1 MASPQEMQPTVE
13 DCYSDDSEG
22 GSIPFQGRRSP
33 NAANVS
39 TKRSHPSDLDKEM
52 PPAQQR
58 APANIDLRSDSGY
71 SSYTTATVS
80 STNSAQSAPPQ
91 RSPPQVPAAA
101 APAPPQPEA
110 PKARRRPVPTD
121 TTEKTSK
128 SSSRPKP
135 SRTASS
141 ASKPPAVVQ
150 QQPPE
155 RKRRPTVTQES
166 RPERR
171 DRRDSRV
178 EPDGAEPRRTKYDPN
193 APASAVRRRPDIQ
206 PSQSAR
212 DVTRPIPQD
221 TRSMHSDPPSYQQ
234 APPSPTHYRQ
244 SYYAHGAAVI
254 QPAATRRRPSI
265 STTGRP
271 ISYSGEPGPQYH
283 WTQGAPGYPT
293 PPPERGPPLSSSA
306 HYPRGFPMPAMGQ
319 MGPPQTP
326 YGVPPGY
333 PPQFYQMPYDDG
345 QRPGMP
351 QRSSSNAA
359 RRGPAP
365 PVINQAPR
373 EQQYS
378 TRYSQP
384 QSATHPRL
392 PAPLQLNDRPHE
404 SDYESESELSEDDDY
419 YVSEPEVDP
428 NDPRTRRALMPPPPP
443 KAPKSKSNTKTKPK
457 TKNGE
462 RPPLPHAHTTTTVEK
477 VRSHRHSMSTPPI
490 VVDEDRSSRHRTTKS
505 TNEPSR
511 RQSISRPLPPAHTQT
526 EYPARRGSVYVNDS
540 VKAERRRSAHYG
552 HSARDKEYAEYAA
565 GRKEAERLEAEE
577 RARKELKAA
586 NRAKRER
593 QAQRQAEN
601 EARYEAEQERKREKR
616 NSKVYYQPP
625 AAFDDSDEEY
635 QSDEAVAPVVPEA
648 PVPPRPRRPT
658 DAGGRKAKESL
669 ALDYINSQRGTDV
682 PLNDHI
688 HRAAKRASR
697 VPSMPSHSGS
707 SGSDRQS
714 QSNRTALTSSGNNE
728 IRLRVDA
735 NAPLSLQFNG
745 DMEGR
750 TMQLIPTED
759 GMAELVISGS
769 RDNESNYHSSERG
782 SNAGDG
788 QALVRR
794 KQPEEMTEGSMR
806 SHRSRRESRVVR
818 DSYDDRIV
826 EVPRPLRRRAN
837 TSSHYYN

>member
-1 MASPQEMQPTVE
+1 MAELQPTVE

-39 TKRSHPSDLDKEM
+39 TKRSHPSDLDKQM
-52 PPAQQR
+52 PPAQER
-58 APANIDLRSDSGY
+58 APTNIDLRSDSGY

-110 PKARRRPVPTD
+110 PKARRRPTD

-128 SSSRPKP
+128 SSSRPKT
-135 SRTASS
+135 SRTTSS

-150 QQPPE
+150 PQPPE

-193 APASAVRRRPDIQ
+193 APASAVRRRPEIT

-212 DVTRPIPQD
+212 DVNRPIPQD
-221 TRSMHSDPPSYQQ
+221 TRSMHSDPASYQQ

-244 SYYAHGAAVI
+244 AYYGHGAAVV
-254 QPAATRRRPSI
+254 QPATTRRRPSMN
-265 STTGRP
+265 GRP
-271 ISYSGEPGPQYH
+271 MSYGGEAGPQY
-283 WTQGAPGYPT
+283 WAQGAPGYPT
-293 PPPERGPPLSSSA
+293 PPPERGPPPSSSA
-306 HYPRGFPMPAMGQ
+306 HYSRGFPMPQMGQ

-326 YGVPPGY
+326 YGMPPGY

-373 EQQYS
+373 DQQYS
-378 TRYSQP
+378 TRYGQT
-384 QSATHPRL
+384 QMTHPRM
-392 PAPLQLNDRPHE
+392 PAPLQLDDRAHE
-404 SDYESESELSEDDDY
+404 SDTDSETGSSEDDEY
-419 YVSEPEVDP
+419 YGSEPEVNP
-428 NDPRTRRALMPPPPP
+428 NDPRAHRALMPPP
-443 KAPKSKSNTKTKPK
+443 KAPKTKSNTKTKPK
-457 TKNGE
+457 TKKSE
-462 RPPLPHAHTTTTVEK
+462 RPSLPHAHTTTTVEQ
-477 VRSHRHSMSTPPI
+477 VRSHRHSMSTPP
-490 VVDEDRSSRHRTTKS
+490 VLVDERSNRHRPTKS
-505 TNEPSR
+505 TNEASR
-511 RQSISRPLPPAHTQT
+511 RQSISRPPPPPRETQT
-526 EYPARRGSVYVNDS
+526 EYPARRGSVYVGDS
-540 VKAERRRSAHYG
+540 TKAERRRSAHYG
-552 HSARDKEYAEYAA
+552 QSARDKEYAQYAA
-565 GRKEAERLEAEE
+565 ERQQEDARLEAEE
-577 RARKELKAA
+577 RVRKELKAA
-586 NRAKRER
+586 ARAKRER
-593 QAQRQAEN
+593 QARKQAEN

-635 QSDEAVAPVVPEA
+635 ESDEAVALVVPEA
-648 PVPPRPRRPT
+648 PVPPRHRRPT
-658 DAGGRKAKESL
+658 DAGVRKAKESQ

-714 QSNRTALTSSGNNE
+714 QSNRTAVTSNGNNE

-769 RDNESNYHSSERG
+769 RDNESTYHSSERG

-788 QALVRR
+788 LALVRR
-794 KQPEEMTEGSMR
+794 KPDENTEGSMR
-806 SHRSRRESRVVR
+806 SHRSRRESRALR
-818 DSYDDRIV
+818 DSYDDRII
-826 EVPRPLRRRAN
+826 EVQRPLRRRAN
-837 TSSHYYN
+837 TSSYYN

>member
-1 MASPQEMQPTVE
+1 MAELQPTVE

-39 TKRSHPSDLDKEM
+39 TKRSHPSDLDKQM
-52 PPAQQR
+52 PPAQER
-58 APANIDLRSDSGY
+58 APTNIDLRSDSGY

-110 PKARRRPVPTD
+110 PKARRRPTD
-121 TTEKTSK
+121 QTEKTSK
-128 SSSRPKP
+128 SSSSSRPKP
-135 SRTASS
+135 SARTPSS
-141 ASKPPAVVQ
+141 KTPAIVQ
-150 QQPPE
+150 TQPPE
-155 RKRRPTVTQES
+155 RKRRPTVNQDSLS

-212 DVTRPIPQD
+212 DVNRPIPQD
-221 TRSMHSDPPSYQQ
+221 TRSMHSDPASYQQ

-244 SYYAHGAAVI
+244 AYYGQGAAVI
-254 QPAATRRRPSI
+254 QPATTRRRPSMN
-265 STTGRP
+265 GRP
-271 ISYSGEPGPQYH
+271 MSYGGEAGPQYH
-283 WTQGAPGYPT
+283 WTQGGPGYPT

-306 HYPRGFPMPAMGQ
+306 HYSRGFAVPPVGQ

-326 YGVPPGY
+326 YGMPPGY

-378 TRYSQP
+378 TRYGQP
-384 QSATHPRL
+384 QMTHPRM
-392 PAPLQLNDRPHE
+392 PAPLQLDDRAHE
-404 SDYESESELSEDDDY
+404 SDTESETGSSEDDEY
-419 YVSEPEVDP
+419 YGSEHEVNP
-428 NDPRTRRALMPPPPP
+428 NDPRAHLALMPPPPA
-443 KAPKSKSNTKTKPK
+443 KAPKTKSNSKTKPK
-457 TKNGE
+457 TKKSE
-462 RPPLPHAHTTTTVEK
+462 RPPLPHAYTTTTVEK
-477 VRSHRHSMSTPPI
+477 VRNHRHSMSTPPV
-490 VVDEDRSSRHRTTKS
+490 VVDERSNRHRSTKS

-511 RQSISRPLPPAHTQT
+511 RLSVSRPPPPAHTQT
-526 EYPARRGSVYVNDS
+526 EYPARRGSVYVGDS
-540 VKAERRRSAHYG
+540 TKAERRRSAHYG
-552 HSARDKEYAEYAA
+552 QSARDKEYAEFV
-565 GRKEAERLEAEE
+565 AERQQEEARLAAEDQAQRE
-577 RARKELKAA
+577 AKAARRARKALEERYQADQAA
-586 NRAKRER
+586 R
-593 QAQRQAEN
+593 
-601 EARYEAEQERKREKR
+601 AEQERKREKR

-625 AAFDDSDEEY
+625 AAFDDSEEEY
-635 QSDEAVAPVVPEA
+635 ESDEPVAPAVPEPPIA
-648 PVPPRPRRPT
+648 PRRRRPT
-658 DAGGRKAKESL
+658 DVGGRKPKEVQ
-669 ALDYINSQRGTDV
+669 AIDYMNNQRGTDA

-714 QSNRTALTSSGNNE
+714 QSNRTALTSNGNNE

-788 QALVRR
+788 QALVTRS
-794 KQPEEMTEGSMR
+794 QLEEMTKASMR
-806 SHRSRRESRVVR
+806 SDRRRRESRTVR

>member
-1 MASPQEMQPTVE
+1 MAELQPTVE

-39 TKRSHPSDLDKEM
+39 TKRSHPSDLDKQM
-52 PPAQQR
+52 PPAQER
-58 APANIDLRSDSGY
+58 APTNIDLRSDSGY

-110 PKARRRPVPTD
+110 SKARRRPTTD

-128 SSSRPKP
+128 SSTSRPKP

-150 QQPPE
+150 PQPPE

-193 APASAVRRRPDIQ
+193 APASAVRRRPDIL

-212 DVTRPIPQD
+212 DVRPIPQD
-221 TRSMHSDPPSYQQ
+221 TRSMHSDPASYQQ

-244 SYYAHGAAVI
+244 SYHGGAAVI
-254 QPAATRRRPSI
+254 QPATTRPRRPSAA
-265 STTGRP
+265 TRP
-271 ISYSGEPGPQYH
+271 MSYSGEPGAQYH
-283 WTQGAPGYPT
+283 HWAHGAPGYP
-293 PPPERGPPLSSSA
+293 PPHHEHGPPLSQSA
-306 HYPRGFPMPAMGQ
+306 QFRQPYPQ
-319 MGPPQTP
+319 MGHPSMP
-326 YGVPPGY
+326 YGTSGY
-333 PPQFYQMPYDDG
+333 PPHYLQQMPQSYDPM
-345 QRPGMP
+345 QRPGMVPRQSFNTARTAP
-351 QRSSSNAA
+351 Q
-359 RRGPAP
+359 PA
-365 PVINQAPR
+365 VIQAPR
-373 EQQYS
+373 EQQQYS
-378 TRYSQP
+378 TRRNQP
-384 QSATHPRL
+384 QGTYPNQ
-392 PAPLQLNDRPHE
+392 LQIQDE
-404 SDYESESELSEDDDY
+404 AYTSDSESEAGSSDGEGDY
-419 YVSEPEVDP
+419 EREPEIDP
-428 NDPRTRRALMPPPPP
+428 EDPRVRRALMPPPPQ
-443 KAPKSKSNTKTKPK
+443 KLSRTKSKSTTKPK
-457 TKNGE
+457 TRKAE
-462 RPPLPHAHTTTTVEK
+462 RPILSHAHTTTTVEQ
-477 VRSHRHSMSTPPI
+477 VRSHRHSLSTPP
-490 VVDEDRSSRHRTTKS
+490 VGVDDRSSRHRPTKS
-505 TNEPSR
+505 TNEASR
-511 RQSISRPLPPAHTQT
+511 RQSVSRPPPPPRETQT
-526 EYPARRGSVYVNDS
+526 EYPARRGSVYVGES
-540 VKAERRRSAHYG
+540 TKAERRRSAHYG
-552 HSARDKEYAEYAA
+552 QSARDKEYAQYAA
-565 GRKEAERLEAEE
+565 ERQQEDARLEAEE
-577 RARKELKAA
+577 RVRKELKAA
-586 NRAKRER
+586 ARAKRER
-593 QAQRQAEN
+593 QARKQAEN

-635 QSDEAVAPVVPEA
+635 ESDEAVALVVPEA
-648 PVPPRPRRPT
+648 PVPPRHRRPT
-658 DAGGRKAKESL
+658 DAGVRKAKESQ

-714 QSNRTALTSSGNNE
+714 QSNRTALTSNGNNE

-788 QALVRR
+788 QALVTRS
-794 KQPEEMTEGSMR
+794 QLEEMTKASMR
-806 SHRSRRESRVVR
+806 SDRRRRESRTVR